1 MQTYWVK
8 VAVPTYY
15 HIDAETKQRAADEAI
30 KLHKQEHNTA
40 EYPQVLEVDAL
51 TADDEL
57 AETICQGPSCRDEM
71 RYMLKR
77 W

>member
-1 MQTYWVK
+1 MPTYWVK

-15 HIDAETKQRAADEAI
+15 HIAAETKQHAADEAT
-30 KLHKQEHNTA
+30 KLYKQERNTA
-40 EYPQVLEVDAL
+40 EDPQVLAVEAL
-51 TADDEL
+51 TAADDL

-71 RYMLKR
+71 RYMRKR

>member
-1 MQTYWVK
+1 MQPYWVK

-15 HIDAETKQRAADEAI
+15 RIDAESKQLAADEAT
-30 KLHKQEHNTA
+30 KQYKQEHNTA
-40 EYPQVLEVDAL
+40 EYPQVLEVEEFNE
-51 TADDEL
+51 DDDL
-57 AETICQGPSCRDEM
+57 KETVCTRPSCRDEM

>member
-15 HIDAETKQRAADEAI
+15 HIDAESKQRAADAAT
-30 KLHKQEHNTA
+30 KQYMQEHNTA
-40 EYPQVLEVDAL
+40 EDPQVLAVEAL
-51 TADDEL
+51 DDDDEL
-57 AETICQGPSCRDEM
+57 AEIICTGPSCRDEL
-71 RYMLKR
+71 RYMRKR

>member
-15 HIDAETKQRAADEAI
+15 HFDAESKQHAADAATRQY
-30 KLHKQEHNTA
+30 KQEHNTT
-40 EYPQVLEVDAL
+40 EDPQVLEVEEL
-51 TADDEL
+51 DDYDL
-57 AETICQGPSCRDEM
+57 AETICQGPSCQDEL
-71 RYMLKR
+71 RYMRKR